1 MMIKIINSF
10 PISMGTVSGMSM
22 CCEWLMNGMMI
33 CKVRIVFNAV
43 DIVVEI
49 WVMSWMVLMCM
60 RIVEVRSMVRF
71 SSDVVMSAS

>member
-1 MMIKIINSF
+1 
-10 PISMGTVSGMSM
+10 MSM